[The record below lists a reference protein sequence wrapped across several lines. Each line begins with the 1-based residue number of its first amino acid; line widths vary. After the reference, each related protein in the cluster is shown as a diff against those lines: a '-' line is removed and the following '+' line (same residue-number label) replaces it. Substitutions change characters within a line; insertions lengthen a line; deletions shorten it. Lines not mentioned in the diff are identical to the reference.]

1 MKVKTKDR
9 NKHIKWLLGQYAGAE
24 KMTDEQI
31 AKLRERTA
39 SRIEQI
45 EILCQSGTCAPE
57 EWVKLVASCNHLEAA
72 MEAKIESL
80 TAPGSLL
87 AQLAALKKLTPAKS
101 KSKSKR

>member
-1 MKVKTKDR
+1 MKVKKKDR
-9 NKHIKWLLGQYAGAE
+9 NKWLLGQYAGAE

-31 AKLRERTA
+31 VRMRAATA
-39 SRIEQI
+39 NHIGHI
-45 EILCQSGTCAPE
+45 EILCQSGTCTPE

-72 MEAKIESL
+72 LEAKVETL

-87 AQLAALKKLTPAKS
+87 AQLAALRKLKPT